1 MSGLYGLFFRQG
13 GRSTDVLL
21 NQLSYQSKHRAE
33 KLVNLA
39 HDQVGMG
46 VAEPGSS
53 EFLLTADIR
62 LDNRV
67 ELCRQLGLSTDTTTS
82 ESTIVITAY
91 RRWGK
96 AFVGKLIGDFS
107 FALRDESRR
116 TMICARD
123 HLGVKPFYYLLDGE
137 QFVFASEANIIG
149 VIPAF
154 ECTINPARLIDFRVD
169 WLESVDKRCT
179 FFNEVH
185 RLPPASILI
194 VNANSHHEHTYWE
207 LDAHREVY
215 FPSDDD
221 YQNAFD
227 ELARQAVQCRTNIGT
242 GGVMLSGGVD
252 SSLVSAIAAD
262 LQDAR
267 LPAYSGILPR
277 SAKDNDSECVR
288 LLLGKLNVIDR
299 SLETTA
305 QSKYHP
311 QLNKLL
317 ERIGEPFDVSMLQ
330 SYLMYLRAAED
341 GCDYVLDGIDGD
353 LAHTL
358 PSSYPKWIAKHD
370 GVVAAFTEVYWIWR
384 RWYKPDESLAAI
396 CLQYARL
403 MFTPRVVRQ
412 IKQKIGGSSTD
423 RQFREVMCEYGIDPS
438 VAINTGLRARIEKEN
453 TNYLPKGT
461 SLKEQRVA
469 HIHHPGLVAALERY
483 DRVAASCG
491 VEARHPLLD
500 KRLVE
505 FSLAIP
511 GKQSGS
517 QGWSKYL
524 MRRVAARYLPPEVAW
539 RTSADDN
546 GGEFILSWVAE
557 QQQLLGSTIESS
569 GDLLRPYG
577 FKVRKSSND
586 LMEQWGTFCLISWQ
600 SHITKSGCSGIIK
613 AKAKAD

>member
-1 MSGLYGLFFRQG
+1 MSGLYGLFFRRS

-21 NQLSYQSKHRAE
+21 NQLSHQSRHRAE
-33 KLVNLA
+33 KLVNLTQ
-39 HDQVGMG
+39 DQVGMG
-46 VAEPGSS
+46 VAEPQSS

-62 LDNRV
+62 LDNRR
-67 ELCRQLGLSTDTTTS
+67 ELCHQLGLSADATTS
-82 ESTIVITAY
+82 ESTILITAY
-91 RRWGK
+91 RRWGE
-96 AFVGKLIGDFS
+96 AFVAKLIGDFS
-107 FALRDESRR
+107 FALWDESRQ

-149 VIPAF
+149 VIPAL
-154 ECTINPARLIDFRVD
+154 ECTINPARLIDYRVD
-169 WLESVDKRCT
+169 WLESIDKRCT

-185 RLPPASILI
+185 RLPPASVLI
-194 VNANSHHEHTYWE
+194 VNADSHQERTYWE

-215 FPSDDD
+215 FPNDED
-221 YQNAFD
+221 YQSAFN
-227 ELARQAVQCRTNIGT
+227 ELTRQAVQCRTNIGA

-252 SSLVSAIAAD
+252 SSLVTAIAAD
-262 LQDAR
+262 LQEGP
-267 LPAYSGILPR
+267 LPAYSGLIPR
-277 SAKDNDSECVR
+277 SAKDNDSESVR
-288 LLLGKLNVIDR
+288 LLLGQLDVIDR

-305 QSKYHP
+305 QSQYHP

-317 ERIGEPFDVSMLQ
+317 EKIGEPFDVTMLQ
-330 SYLMYLRAAED
+330 SYLLYLRAAED
-341 GCDYVLDGIDGD
+341 GCDYVLDGVDGD
-353 LAHTL
+353 IAHGL

-396 CLQYARL
+396 YLEYARL

-412 IKQKIGGSSTD
+412 VKQKIGGSITD
-423 RQFREVMCEYGIDPS
+423 RQFSEVMCEYGIDPS
-438 VAINTGLRARIEKEN
+438 VAIDTELHARIEKEN
-453 TNYLPKGT
+453 TNFLAKGA
-461 SLKEQRVA
+461 SLKQQRVA

-524 MRRVAARYLPPEVAW
+524 MRRVAAQYLPPEVAW

-546 GGEFILSWVAE
+546 GAEFIHSWAAE

-577 FKVRKSSND
+577 FKVSKSSKD
-586 LMEQWGTFCLISWQ
+586 VMEQWSTFCLIAWQ
-600 SHITKSGCSGIIK
+600 SHITKSVHNGSIR
-613 AKAKAD
+613 

>member
-1 MSGLYGLFFRQG
+1 
-13 GRSTDVLL
+13 
-21 NQLSYQSKHRAE
+21 
-33 KLVNLA
+33 
-39 HDQVGMG
+39 
-46 VAEPGSS
+46 
-53 EFLLTADIR
+53 
-62 LDNRV
+62 
-67 ELCRQLGLSTDTTTS
+67 
-82 ESTIVITAY
+82 
-91 RRWGK
+91 
-96 AFVGKLIGDFS
+96 
-107 FALRDESRR
+107 
-116 TMICARD
+116 
-123 HLGVKPFYYLLDGE
+123 
-137 QFVFASEANIIG
+137 
-149 VIPAF
+149 
-154 ECTINPARLIDFRVD
+154 
-169 WLESVDKRCT
+169 
-179 FFNEVH
+179 
-185 RLPPASILI
+185 
-194 VNANSHHEHTYWE
+194 
-207 LDAHREVY
+207 
-215 FPSDDD
+215 
-221 YQNAFD
+221 
-227 ELARQAVQCRTNIGT
+227 
-242 GGVMLSGGVD
+242 
-252 SSLVSAIAAD
+252 
-262 LQDAR
+262 
-267 LPAYSGILPR
+267 
-277 SAKDNDSECVR
+277 
-288 LLLGKLNVIDR
+288 
-299 SLETTA
+299 
-305 QSKYHP
+305 
-311 QLNKLL
+311 
-317 ERIGEPFDVSMLQ
+317 
-330 SYLMYLRAAED
+330 
-341 GCDYVLDGIDGD
+341 
-353 LAHTL
+353 
-358 PSSYPKWIAKHD
+358 
-370 GVVAAFTEVYWIWR
+370 
-384 RWYKPDESLAAI
+384 
-396 CLQYARL
+396 
-403 MFTPRVVRQ
+403 VRQ